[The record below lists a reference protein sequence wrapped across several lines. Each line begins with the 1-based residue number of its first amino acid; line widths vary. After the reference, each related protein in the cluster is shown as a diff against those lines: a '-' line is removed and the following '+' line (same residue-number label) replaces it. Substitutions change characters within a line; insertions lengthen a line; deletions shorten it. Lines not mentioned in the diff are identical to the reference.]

1 MAAPLSRVLAA
12 SKRVGIDIET
22 TGLDPRKDRICLLT
36 LAPDAGGV
44 WVLDTLDSAG
54 AEIDLGRLWPALAS
68 KVVVAHN
75 AAFDLSF
82 LMARGFVPG
91 RVVDTMILS
100 QLLYAGMDG
109 YSHSLAACVAR
120 ELGEELDKAEQ
131 VSDWTRRPLSPAQLQ
146 YAKRDAAVLLPLLT
160 ALGAKIRAAQL
171 RRAAEI
177 ELQALPAVVS
187 MQLAGV
193 PFDLPAWRE
202 LEAKTQEKAE
212 AAADQLRAIT
222 PPRPPQVLKTRLKPR
237 EWNWNSPQQV
247 REILAGFG
255 INVESTSDE
264 VLATIRHPF
273 AAALREY
280 RKHSKRAST
289 FGSAWPKTYDPTTGR
304 LYPGWRQLGAANTGR
319 MSCAE
324 PNLQQV
330 PHEAAYRACFRAPEG
345 RVLVKADYS
354 QIELRIAA
362 VVAPEPAMME
372 YYCSSPDADLHKLT
386 ASRLLGKPLEE
397 VTKADRQ
404 IAKSA
409 NFGLL
414 YGMGAAGYQAYAL
427 KTYGLELTLEEATY
441 YRELFFEAYP
451 GLVEWHKREGNKIR
465 RQGALETRTLTGRR
479 RCGVDSFNEA
489 VNTPVQGTG
498 ADGVKTALGLLW
510 RTREEVQSVR
520 VIMAVHDEIVIEC
533 DQADAARAA
542 EWLRRCMVDAMAPL
556 IAPVPVLVEVTTGR
570 SWGGD

>member
-1 MAAPLSRVLAA
+1 MGASLAQALAA
-12 SKRVGIDIET
+12 SKAVGLDLET
-22 TGLDPRKDRICLLT
+22 TGLDPRQDRICVVT

-75 AAFDLSF
+75 AAFDLAF
-82 LMARGFVPG
+82 LMRRGFTPG
-91 RVVDTMILS
+91 RVVDTLILS
-100 QLLYAGMDG
+100 QLLYAGLEG

-131 VSDWTRRPLSPAQLQ
+131 VSDWTRRPLTPEQVQ
-146 YAKRDAAVLLPLLT
+146 YARRDAAVLLPLME
-160 ALGAKIRAAQL
+160 ALDKKIREARI
-171 RRAAEI
+171 RRPVEI

-193 PFDLPAWRE
+193 PFDLPAWQE
-202 LEAKTQEKAE
+202 LEVETLEKAA

-222 PPRPPQVLKTRLKPR
+222 PPRPPKVLKTKIKPQ
-237 EWNWNSPQQV
+237 EWNWNSSQQV

-255 INVESTSDE
+255 INVESTCDE

-273 AAALREY
+273 ATGLREY
-280 RKHSKRAST
+280 RKHSKRGST
-289 FGSAWPKTYDPTTGR
+289 FGSAWPKTLDKAAGR
-304 LYPGWRQLGAANTGR
+304 LYPGWRQLGAAATGR
-319 MSCAE
+319 MSCAD

-330 PHEAAYRACFRAPEG
+330 PHEKAYRACFRAPEG
-345 RVLVKADYS
+345 RVLIKADYS

-362 VVAPEPAMME
+362 KVAPEPAMVD

-386 ASRLLGKPLEE
+386 ASRLLGKELAE
-397 VTKADRQ
+397 VSKADRQ

-414 YGMGAAGYQAYAL
+414 YGMGAAGYQVYAL
-427 KTYGLELTLEEATY
+427 KTYGLELTLEEAFA
-441 YRELFFEAYP
+441 YRELFFDAYP
-451 GLVEWHKREGNKIR
+451 GLVDWHKRTGRLVQQK
-465 RQGALETRTLTGRR
+465 GAVETRTLTGRR
-479 RCGVDSFNEA
+479 RLEVDSFNEA

-498 ADGVKTALGLLW
+498 ADGVKLALALLW
-510 RTREEVQSVR
+510 HTREEIPSAR
-520 VIMAVHDEIVIEC
+520 VIMVVHDEIVLEC
-533 DQADAARAA
+533 DQADAERAA

-556 IAPVPVLVEVTTGR
+556 IAPVPVMVEVNTGR
-570 SWGGD
+570 AWGGD